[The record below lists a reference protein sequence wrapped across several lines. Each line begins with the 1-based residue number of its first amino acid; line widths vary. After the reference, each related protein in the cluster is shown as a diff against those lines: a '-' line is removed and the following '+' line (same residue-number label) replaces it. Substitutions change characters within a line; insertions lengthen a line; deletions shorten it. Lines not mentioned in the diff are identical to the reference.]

1 MIELRKSIGDVPIVA
16 AEIRK
21 AAGEEEEQPEG
32 EQSADPAPKKKSG
45 PRVTADGT
53 YITQSALVSEK
64 SKQESNAP
72 PLRNFL
78 LEGEFGTGSVLATT
92 LTKLGLR
99 FTQVRNLSEKFCPA
113 IFDQLVE
120 LFFS

>member
-16 AEIRK
+16 AEIKK
-21 AAGEEEEQPEG
+21 AAGEEEEAPEG
-32 EQSADPAPKKKSG
+32 EQPSESAPKKKSG

-53 YITQSALVSEK
+53 YITQSALVTDK
-64 SKQESNAP
+64 SKQVSNAP

-99 FTQVRNLSEKFCPA
+99 FTQVREH
-113 IFDQLVE
+113 
-120 LFFS
+120 FFSIFKLVFS

>member
-16 AEIRK
+16 AEIKK
-21 AAGEEEEQPEG
+21 AAGEEGETPEG
-32 EQSADPAPKKKSG
+32 EQPAESAPKKKSG

-53 YITQSALVSEK
+53 YITQSALVSDK
-64 SKQESNAP
+64 SKQHSNEP
-72 PLRNFL
+72 PLRSFL

-99 FTQVRNLSEKFCPA
+99 FTQVRLFSVYFC
-113 IFDQLVE
+113 QL
-120 LFFS
+120 

>member
-16 AEIRK
+16 AEIKK
-21 AAGEEEEQPEG
+21 AAGEEEEQAEG
-32 EQSADPAPKKKSG
+32 EQTADPAPKKSSG

-53 YITQSALVSEK
+53 YITQSALVSDKNKEQ
-64 SKQESNAP
+64 STAP

-78 LEGEFGTGSVLATT
+78 LEGEFATGSVLATT

-99 FTQVRNLSEKFCPA
+99 FTQVPSCLLITF
-113 IFDQLVE
+113 
-120 LFFS
+120 